1 MNHLTPDELIDAV
14 EGTLDPARGAHL
26 DTCTAC
32 GEETARLRAIL
43 HEARQADMPEPSPL
57 FWDHF
62 STRVRAAI
70 ETEQTPR
77 RAWLPQW
84 LRWPVLVPL
93 AGLALLVLALAN
105 AVPRTGPHARLPRVG
120 PTPAAL
126 LSTEADARAEGTAV
140 GDLSRIGEREWAVI
154 SEIVGALE
162 IEEARDMGI
171 AVNPGDTERIA
182 LRLSAAEQRELV
194 RLIKEEM
201 DKAGD

>member
-14 EGTLDPARGAHL
+14 EGTLDAARGAHL

-32 GEETARLRAIL
+32 GEETASLRAIL

-62 STRVRAAI
+62 SARVRAAI

-93 AGLALLVLALAN
+93 AGLVLLVLALAN
-105 AVPRTGPHARLPRVG
+105 AVPR
-120 PTPAAL
+120 TPAAL
-126 LSTEADARAEGTAV
+126 LSTEADARAEGTAA
-140 GDLSRIGEREWAVI
+140 GDLSRIGEREWAVV

-171 AVNPGDTERIA
+171 AVNPGDAERIA

>member
-1 MNHLTPDELIDAV
+1 MIHLTPDELIDAV

-32 GEETARLRAIL
+32 GNETTRLRAIL
-43 HEARQADMPEPSPL
+43 LEARQAAMPEPSPL

-93 AGLALLVLALAN
+93 TGLALLVLVLAN
-105 AVPRTGPHARLPRVG
+105 AVPRT
-120 PTPAAL
+120 PAAL
-126 LSTEADARAEGTAV
+126 LLTEADGRAERMAV
-140 GDLSRIGEREWAVI
+140 GDLSRVGEQEWAVV

-171 AVNPGDTERIA
+171 AVNPGDAERIA

-201 DKAGD
+201 DKAGG